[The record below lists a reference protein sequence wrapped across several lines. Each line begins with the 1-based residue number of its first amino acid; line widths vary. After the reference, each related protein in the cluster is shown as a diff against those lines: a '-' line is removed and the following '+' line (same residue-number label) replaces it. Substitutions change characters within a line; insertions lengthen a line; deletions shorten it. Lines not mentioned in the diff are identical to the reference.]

1 MNINLI
7 DDVKK
12 LIGLRLH
19 SIHPGA
25 EITIISVDE
34 EMDNLTLRTAS
45 GQMRRRPLR
54 ELREIWKQ
62 LQVSPAVHVD
72 EVLHGSGTSRNQP
85 ETILANL
92 PYIEWLKV
100 NGKKN
105 IAFVGKESHPYG
117 TIKMMDAIAADKLL
131 SKSIKSKMNSIPI
144 FVIVTE
150 NIKDTFDFLRHRC
163 SGNITMIENGVYS
176 YQMKTDNIIVTV
188 PVNNLLPGTYA
199 VLVVDSLPKVG
210 KIVTLAH
217 RDYEVAA
224 VSEIKLLM
232 VER

>member
-19 SIHPGA
+19 SIRPGA

-45 GQMRRRPLR
+45 GQMRSRPLR

-100 NGKKN
+100 NGNKN

-150 NIKDTFDFLRHRC
+150 NIKDTFDLLRRRC

-199 VLVVDSLPKVG
+199 VLVVDSLSKVG